1 MSKLSAKKIT
11 LISAI
16 ITLISF
22 LYKLGLAYLTM
33 SLVLL
38 IASIST
44 LMVFICKIIFVKSV
58 TKTRDKKKKAYFLMM
73 LSVLIYSSIFILF
86 VVFKINGIDIS
97 NNKEYEGI
105 LGILFISFLI
115 LMVILSIIGLNKA
128 LNKTDIVVIGLKEM
142 TFVSVMA
149 DLVIIEEFFSR
160 LIPNYLDIIVLKY
173 LHLYFPLL
181 IGIIMIIVSI
191 SMLVRLI
198 KCDMLSHL

>member
-1 MSKLSAKKIT
+1 MSKLGAKKIT

>member
-1 MSKLSAKKIT
+1 MSKLGAKKIT

-97 NNKEYEGI
+97 NNNEYEGR

-198 KCDMLSHL
+198 KYKK

>member
-44 LMVFICKIIFVKSV
+44 LIVFICKIIFVKSV

-191 SMLVRLI
+191 SMLIRFI
-198 KCDMLSHL
+198 KYKK

>member
-1 MSKLSAKKIT
+1 MSKLGAKKIT

-191 SMLVRLI
+191 SMLIRLI
-198 KCDMLSHL
+198 KYKK

>member
-1 MSKLSAKKIT
+1 MSKLGAKKIT

-160 LIPNYLDIIVLKY
+160 LIPNYLDIIALKY

-198 KCDMLSHL
+198 KYKK

>member
-58 TKTRDKKKKAYFLMM
+58 TKTRDKKKKAYFLIM

-97 NNKEYEGI
+97 NNNEYEGI

>member
-1 MSKLSAKKIT
+1 MSKLGAKKIT

-198 KCDMLSHL
+198 KYKK

>member
-198 KCDMLSHL
+198 KYKK